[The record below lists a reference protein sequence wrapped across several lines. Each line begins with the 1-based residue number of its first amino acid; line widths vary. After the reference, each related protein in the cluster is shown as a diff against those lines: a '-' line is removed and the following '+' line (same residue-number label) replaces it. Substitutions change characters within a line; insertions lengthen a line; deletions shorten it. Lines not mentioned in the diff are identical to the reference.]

1 MKALLIAAIAVEMS
15 YPFALVLL
23 ERRKAKH
30 SYVDGR
36 QVVFTGSAWGLLGN
50 WIKWLLLSIVTFGVY
65 LFWVE
70 RRVQRWMW
78 EHTELEPGRDL
89 PWDVPHRGSMALTPS
104 SPSFSHAA

>member
-1 MKALLIAAIAVEMS
+1 MTALLIVAVAVAMT

-23 ERRKAKH
+23 ERQKAKH

-36 QVVFTGSAWGLLGN
+36 QLVFTGSAWGLMGN
-50 WIKWLLLSIVTFGVY
+50 WVKWMLLSIVTFGVY

-78 EHTELEPGRDL
+78 EHTELDPGRDL
-89 PWDVPHRGSMALTPS
+89 PWDMPHPS
-104 SPSFSHAA
+104 SMR